1 MTKKRIDRLEDD
13 LLTHAAAIKFLL
25 IALYS
30 TTDSWVVKLELQKV
44 AKAWEEM
51 EKKDVKKKDG

>member
-51 EKKDVKKKDG
+51 EKKE